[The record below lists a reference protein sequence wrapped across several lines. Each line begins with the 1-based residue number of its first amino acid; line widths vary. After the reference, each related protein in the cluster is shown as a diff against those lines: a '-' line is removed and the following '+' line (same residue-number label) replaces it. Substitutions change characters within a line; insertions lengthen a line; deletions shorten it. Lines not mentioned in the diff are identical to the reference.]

1 MPIIQEI
8 YIPLSRQ
15 TTKQYKIAMASRQCA
30 CVPEVTPKAYKIST
44 RCELVLSLDNRWK
57 PCLVNVGTQQTCVKI
72 FSVASRRCACVPEVT
87 LGAATTVER

>member
-8 YIPLSRQ
+8 YMPLSRQ
-15 TTKQYKIAMASRQCA
+15 TTKQYKIAMASRRCA
-30 CVPEVTPKAYKIST
+30 CEVTPKAYKIST

-87 LGAATTVER
+87 LGVATTVER